1 GFDLAPKTIDGIKGG
16 WISLVIDQQQ
26 WLQGYMSIL
35 QICLSK
41 KYAFSGLHIDTG
53 AGFAASDNVERLSDL
68 VKAGIR

>member
-1 GFDLAPKTIDGIKGG
+1 
-16 WISLVIDQQQ
+16 
-26 WLQGYMSIL
+26 MSIL

-53 AGFAASDNVERLSDL
+53 AGFAAADNVDRLSSL